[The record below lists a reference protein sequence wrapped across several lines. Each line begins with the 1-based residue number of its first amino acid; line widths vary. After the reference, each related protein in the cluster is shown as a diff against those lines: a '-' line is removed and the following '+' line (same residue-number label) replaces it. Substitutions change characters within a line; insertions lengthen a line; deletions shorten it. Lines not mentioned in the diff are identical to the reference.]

1 MYCDLREANP
11 MEEKKAPSVE
21 VKISADDMFR
31 FNLYHVYTHP
41 NGWLTILIG
50 VIAIV
55 VGFSTYGSV
64 TSGYTLMYFVLGTLL
79 IAYQPFMLHSASKK
93 QVEGSEVLSKPL
105 TYTFLDEGIQIH
117 TELEERYEDAQ
128 EETEA
133 EAKEAN
139 GRVTAEEANGQV
151 TAEETDGQVTA
162 EEADRQVTAEEAD
175 TDAVEG
181 KDTQAE
187 SGTSAVL
194 KWNQVYKAVKNRK
207 QLLVYSGRASAYILP
222 IDQLGDQEGAVEEV
236 LREKLAKFRRKG
248 F

>member
-128 EETEA
+128 EETGA

-139 GRVTAEEANGQV
+139 G
-151 TAEETDGQVTA
+151 
-162 EEADRQVTAEEAD
+162 QVTAEEAD

>member
-55 VGFSTYGSV
+55 VGFTTYGSV
-64 TSGYTLMYFVLGTLL
+64 TSGYTLMYFVLGALL

-139 GRVTAEEANGQV
+139 EQLTAEEANGQV
-151 TAEETDGQVTA
+151 T
-162 EEADRQVTAEEAD
+162 EEANGQVTAEEAD

>member
-55 VGFSTYGSV
+55 VGFTTYGSV
-64 TSGYTLMYFVLGTLL
+64 TSGYTLMYFVLGTML

-139 GRVTAEEANGQV
+139 GRVTAEE
-151 TAEETDGQVTA
+151 TDERVTA
-162 EEADRQVTAEEAD
+162 EEANGQVTAEEAD

>member
-1 MYCDLREANP
+1 

-128 EETEA
+128 EETGA

>member
-55 VGFSTYGSV
+55 VGFTTYGSV

-128 EETEA
+128 EGTGA
-133 EAKEAN
+133 EAK
-139 GRVTAEEANGQV
+139 EANGQV
-151 TAEETDGQVTA
+151 TAEEADRQVTA
-162 EEADRQVTAEEAD
+162 EEANGQVTAEEAD

>member
-1 MYCDLREANP
+1 

-55 VGFSTYGSV
+55 VGFTTYGSV
-64 TSGYTLMYFVLGTLL
+64 TSGYTLMYFVLGALL

-128 EETEA
+128 EGTEA

-139 GRVTAEEANGQV
+139 G
-151 TAEETDGQVTA
+151 
-162 EEADRQVTAEEAD
+162 QVTAEEAD

>member
-1 MYCDLREANP
+1 

-55 VGFSTYGSV
+55 VGFTTYGSV
-64 TSGYTLMYFVLGTLL
+64 TSGYTLMYFVLGALL

-139 GRVTAEEANGQV
+139 EQLTAEEAN
-151 TAEETDGQVTA
+151 
-162 EEADRQVTAEEAD
+162 RQVTAEEAD
-175 TDAVEG
+175 ADAVEG

>member
-151 TAEETDGQVTA
+151 TAEETD
-162 EEADRQVTAEEAD
+162 RQVTAEEAD

>member
-55 VGFSTYGSV
+55 VGFTTYGSV

-128 EETEA
+128 EGTEA

-139 GRVTAEEANGQV
+139 EQLTAEEADGQVTAEEANGQV
-151 TAEETDGQVTA
+151 TAEE
-162 EEADRQVTAEEAD
+162 ADA
-175 TDAVEG
+175 DAVEG

-222 IDQLGDQEGAVEEV
+222 IDQLGDQEEAVEEV

>member
-55 VGFSTYGSV
+55 VGFTTYGSV

-139 GRVTAEEANGQV
+139 EQLTAEEADGQVTAEEANGQM
-151 TAEETDGQVTA
+151 TA
-162 EEADRQVTAEEAD
+162 EEADA
-175 TDAVEG
+175 DAVEG

>member
-55 VGFSTYGSV
+55 VGFTTYGSV
-64 TSGYTLMYFVLGTLL
+64 TSGYTLMYFVLGALL

-128 EETEA
+128 EGTEA

-139 GRVTAEEANGQV
+139 G
-151 TAEETDGQVTA
+151 
-162 EEADRQVTAEEAD
+162 QVTAEEAD

>member
-1 MYCDLREANP
+1 

-128 EETEA
+128 EGTEA

-139 GRVTAEEANGQV
+139 EQLTAEEA
-151 TAEETDGQVTA
+151 DGQVTA
-162 EEADRQVTAEEAD
+162 EEANGQVTAEEAD

>member
-1 MYCDLREANP
+1 

-31 FNLYHVYTHP
+31 FNLYHVYIHP

-55 VGFSTYGSV
+55 VGFTTYGSV
-64 TSGYTLMYFVLGTLL
+64 TSGYTLMYFVLGALL

-128 EETEA
+128 EGTEA

-139 GRVTAEEANGQV
+139 EQL
-151 TAEETDGQVTA
+151 TA
-162 EEADRQVTAEEAD
+162 EEADA
-175 TDAVEG
+175 DAVEG

>member
-41 NGWLTILIG
+41 NGWLTFLMG
-50 VIAIV
+50 VIALV
-55 VGFSTYGSV
+55 VGFTTYGSV

-128 EETEA
+128 EGTEA

-139 GRVTAEEANGQV
+139 EQLTAEEA
-151 TAEETDGQVTA
+151 DGQVTA
-162 EEADRQVTAEEAD
+162 EEADA
-175 TDAVEG
+175 DAVEG

>member
-1 MYCDLREANP
+1 

-55 VGFSTYGSV
+55 VGFTTYGSV

-128 EETEA
+128 EGTEA

-139 GRVTAEEANGQV
+139 GQVTEEANGQV
-151 TAEETDGQVTA
+151 TAEE
-162 EEADRQVTAEEAD
+162 ADA
-175 TDAVEG
+175 DAVEG

>member
-55 VGFSTYGSV
+55 VGFTTYGSV

-128 EETEA
+128 EGTEA

-139 GRVTAEEANGQV
+139 EQLAAEEANGQV
-151 TAEETDGQVTA
+151 TAEE
-162 EEADRQVTAEEAD
+162 ADA
-175 TDAVEG
+175 DAVEG

>member
-55 VGFSTYGSV
+55 VGFTTYGSV

-139 GRVTAEEANGQV
+139 EQLTAEEA
-151 TAEETDGQVTA
+151 DGQVTA

>member
-55 VGFSTYGSV
+55 VGFTTYGSV

-128 EETEA
+128 EETGA
-133 EAKEAN
+133 EAK
-139 GRVTAEEANGQV
+139 EANGQV
-151 TAEETDGQVTA
+151 TAEETDG
-162 EEADRQVTAEEAD
+162 QVTAEEAD

>member
-1 MYCDLREANP
+1 

-55 VGFSTYGSV
+55 VGFTTYGSV

-139 GRVTAEEANGQV
+139 GRVTAEEA
-151 TAEETDGQVTA
+151 
-162 EEADRQVTAEEAD
+162 D

>member
-139 GRVTAEEANGQV
+139 GRVTAEEADGQVTAEEANGRVTAEEANGQV
-151 TAEETDGQVTA
+151 TAEET
-162 EEADRQVTAEEAD
+162 D

>member
-55 VGFSTYGSV
+55 VGFTTYGSV

-139 GRVTAEEANGQV
+139 EQLTAEEADGQVTAEEANGQV
-151 TAEETDGQVTA
+151 TAEE
-162 EEADRQVTAEEAD
+162 ADA
-175 TDAVEG
+175 DAVEG

>member
-1 MYCDLREANP
+1 

-139 GRVTAEEANGQV
+139 GQV
-151 TAEETDGQVTA
+151 TAEET
-162 EEADRQVTAEEAD
+162 DRQVTAEEAD

>member
-1 MYCDLREANP
+1 

-55 VGFSTYGSV
+55 VGFTTYGSV

-139 GRVTAEEANGQV
+139 EQLTAEEA
-151 TAEETDGQVTA
+151 DGQVTA
-162 EEADRQVTAEEAD
+162 EEANGQVTAEEAD

>member
-55 VGFSTYGSV
+55 VGFTTYGSV

-139 GRVTAEEANGQV
+139 EQL
-151 TAEETDGQVTA
+151 TA

-175 TDAVEG
+175 ADAVEG

>member
-55 VGFSTYGSV
+55 VGFTTYGSV

-128 EETEA
+128 EGTEA

-139 GRVTAEEANGQV
+139 EQLTAEEANGQV
-151 TAEETDGQVTA
+151 TAEE
-162 EEADRQVTAEEAD
+162 ADA
-175 TDAVEG
+175 DAVEG
-181 KDTQAE
+181 EDTQAE

>member
-1 MYCDLREANP
+1 MYCELREANP

-55 VGFSTYGSV
+55 VGFTTYGSV

-79 IAYQPFMLHSASKK
+79 IAYQPFVLHSASKK

-128 EETEA
+128 EGTEA

-139 GRVTAEEANGQV
+139 EQLTAEEADGQVTAEEANGQV
-151 TAEETDGQVTA
+151 TAEE
-162 EEADRQVTAEEAD
+162 ADA
-175 TDAVEG
+175 DAVEG

>member
-1 MYCDLREANP
+1 

-55 VGFSTYGSV
+55 VGFTTYGSV

-139 GRVTAEEANGQV
+139 EQLTAEEANG
-151 TAEETDGQVTA
+151 
-162 EEADRQVTAEEAD
+162 QVTAEEAD

>member
-128 EETEA
+128 EGTEA

-139 GRVTAEEANGQV
+139 EQLTAEEADGQVTAEEANGQV
-151 TAEETDGQVTA
+151 TAEE
-162 EEADRQVTAEEAD
+162 ADA
-175 TDAVEG
+175 DAVEG

>member
-139 GRVTAEEANGQV
+139 GRVTAEE
-151 TAEETDGQVTA
+151 TDG
-162 EEADRQVTAEEAD
+162 QVTAEEAD

>member
-55 VGFSTYGSV
+55 VGFTTYGSV
-64 TSGYTLMYFVLGTLL
+64 TSGYTLMYFVLGALL

-128 EETEA
+128 EGTEA

-139 GRVTAEEANGQV
+139 EQL
-151 TAEETDGQVTA
+151 TA
-162 EEADRQVTAEEAD
+162 EEADA
-175 TDAVEG
+175 DAVEG

>member
-55 VGFSTYGSV
+55 VGFTTYGSV
-64 TSGYTLMYFVLGTLL
+64 TSGYTLMYFVLGALL

-139 GRVTAEEANGQV
+139 G
-151 TAEETDGQVTA
+151 QVTA
-162 EEADRQVTAEEAD
+162 EEADA
-175 TDAVEG
+175 DAVEG

>member
-55 VGFSTYGSV
+55 VGFTTYGSV

-139 GRVTAEEANGQV
+139 EQL
-151 TAEETDGQVTA
+151 TA
-162 EEADRQVTAEEAD
+162 EEADGQVTAEEAD

>member
-1 MYCDLREANP
+1 
-11 MEEKKAPSVE
+11 
-21 VKISADDMFR
+21 
-31 FNLYHVYTHP
+31 
-41 NGWLTILIG
+41 
-50 VIAIV
+50 
-55 VGFSTYGSV
+55 
-64 TSGYTLMYFVLGTLL
+64 
-79 IAYQPFMLHSASKK
+79 
-93 QVEGSEVLSKPL
+93 VEGSEVLSKPL
-105 TYTFLDEGIQIH
+105 IYTFLDEGIQIH

-139 GRVTAEEANGQV
+139 G
-151 TAEETDGQVTA
+151 
-162 EEADRQVTAEEAD
+162 QVTAEEAD

>member
-1 MYCDLREANP
+1 

-55 VGFSTYGSV
+55 VGFTTYGSV
-64 TSGYTLMYFVLGTLL
+64 TSGYTLMYFVLGALL

-117 TELEERYEDAQ
+117 TELEERYEDEQ

-139 GRVTAEEANGQV
+139 EQWTAEEASGQG
-151 TAEETDGQVTA
+151 TAEG
-162 EEADRQVTAEEAD
+162 ADA
-175 TDAVEG
+175 DAVEG

>member
-1 MYCDLREANP
+1 

-31 FNLYHVYTHP
+31 FNLYHVYTYP

-105 TYTFLDEGIQIH
+105 IYTFLDEGIQVH

-139 GRVTAEEANGQV
+139 G
-151 TAEETDGQVTA
+151 
-162 EEADRQVTAEEAD
+162 QVTAEEAD

>member
-162 EEADRQVTAEEAD
+162 EEAD

>member
-139 GRVTAEEANGQV
+139 GRVTAEE
-151 TAEETDGQVTA
+151 TDGQVTA

>member
-1 MYCDLREANP
+1 

-55 VGFSTYGSV
+55 VGFTTYGSV
-64 TSGYTLMYFVLGTLL
+64 TSGYTLMYFVLGALL

-128 EETEA
+128 EGTEA

-139 GRVTAEEANGQV
+139 GQVTEEANGQV
-151 TAEETDGQVTA
+151 TAEE
-162 EEADRQVTAEEAD
+162 ADA
-175 TDAVEG
+175 DAVEG

>member
-1 MYCDLREANP
+1 

-55 VGFSTYGSV
+55 VGFTTYGSV
-64 TSGYTLMYFVLGTLL
+64 TSGYTLMYFVLGALL

-139 GRVTAEEANGQV
+139 GQG
-151 TAEETDGQVTA
+151 
-162 EEADRQVTAEEAD
+162 TAEEAD

>member
-55 VGFSTYGSV
+55 VGFTTYGSV

-128 EETEA
+128 EGTEA

-139 GRVTAEEANGQV
+139 EQLTAEEADGQVTAEEANGQV
-151 TAEETDGQVTA
+151 TV
-162 EEADRQVTAEEAD
+162 EEADA
-175 TDAVEG
+175 DAVEG